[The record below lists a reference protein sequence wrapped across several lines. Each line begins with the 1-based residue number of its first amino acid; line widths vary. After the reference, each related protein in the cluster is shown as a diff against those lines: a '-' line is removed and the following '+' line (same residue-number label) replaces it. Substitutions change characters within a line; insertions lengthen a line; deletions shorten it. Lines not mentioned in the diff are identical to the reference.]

1 MKHVDKATVLELLR
15 EVVAEKGEDYV
26 YEASYT
32 ASYQCVYVL
41 HGECSC
47 LVARVL
53 HKLGVSI
60 EDLAR
65 LDTSSEGG
73 GAVAVWQ
80 AIEVDLIPGL
90 TFTPEAREA
99 LMSAQFA
106 QDGFKTWGEALQA
119 AERAS

>member
-1 MKHVDKATVLELLR
+1 MKHVDKATVLELLC

-26 YEASYT
+26 YRPPNGRDE
-32 ASYQCVYVL
+32 CVYV
-41 HGECSC
+41 HNGECSC

-65 LDTSSEGG
+65 LDTASEGG

-80 AIEVDLIPGL
+80 AIEVGLIPGL